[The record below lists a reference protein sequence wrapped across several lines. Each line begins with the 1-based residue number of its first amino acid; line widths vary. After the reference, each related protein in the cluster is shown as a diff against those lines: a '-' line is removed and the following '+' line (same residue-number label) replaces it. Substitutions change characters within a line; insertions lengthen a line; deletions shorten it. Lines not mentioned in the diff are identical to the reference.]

1 MYFIGIDIGAVSA
14 KGVVVKDNHVLSRTV
29 LDTGSN
35 VERAADTVLQ
45 SLLKET
51 QTTIKEVKRTVA
63 TGYGRNSVPFADMKM
78 TEITCHARGV
88 IHLMPEART
97 IIDVGGQDSKAI
109 RVDEQGTVCDFVMND
124 KCAAGTGRFLEVMA
138 KALELKSDDLGAIA
152 LSSKNPAAI
161 SSVCTVFA
169 ESEIV
174 SLRGEGEKREDIVA
188 GIHTAIASRI
198 NSMVMQIGC
207 EDPVVL
213 TGGVARNEGLV
224 RALGKEMGRV
234 VMVPE
239 YPQLTGALGA
249 ALIAATDCEK

>member
-1 MYFIGIDIGAVSA
+1 MYFLGIDIGAVSA
-14 KGVVVKDNHVLSRTV
+14 KGVIVKDSHVLSRTV

-35 VERAADTVLQ
+35 VERAADAVRKVL
-45 SLLKET
+45 LNET
-51 QTTIKEVKRTVA
+51 QIAFKEIQRTVA
-63 TGYGRNSVPFADMKM
+63 TGYGRNSVPFADKKM

-88 IHLMPEART
+88 IHLLPVGRT
-97 IIDVGGQDSKAI
+97 IVDVGGQDSKAI
-109 RVDEQGTVCDFVMND
+109 KVDEQGTVCDFVMND

-138 KALELKSDDLGAIA
+138 KALELKIDDLGAIA
-152 LSSKNPAAI
+152 LNSKNPAAI

-174 SLRGEGEKREDIVA
+174 SLRGEGERREDIVA
-188 GIHTAIASRI
+188 GIHNAIASRI

-207 EDPVVL
+207 DDPVVL

-224 RALGKEMGRV
+224 RALGNEMGRA

-249 ALIAATDCEK
+249 ALLAAADC

>member
-1 MYFIGIDIGAVSA
+1 MYFLGIDIGAVSA
-14 KGVVVKDNHVLSRTV
+14 KGVIVKDKKVFSRTV

-35 VERAADTVLQ
+35 VERAADSVLQ
-45 SLLKET
+45 SLLQEAHI
-51 QTTIKEVKRTVA
+51 TINEVRRTVA
-63 TGYGRNSVPFADMKM
+63 TGYGRSSVPFADKKM

-88 IHLMPEART
+88 THLMPEART

-138 KALELKSDDLGAIA
+138 KALELKSDDLGSIA
-152 LSSKNPAAI
+152 MSSMNPATI

-174 SLRGEGEKREDIVA
+174 ALRGEGKKREDIVA
-188 GIHTAIASRI
+188 GIHNAIARRI
-198 NSMVMQIGC
+198 NSMIMQMGC
-207 EDPVVL
+207 EDPVIL
-213 TGGVARNEGLV
+213 TGGVARNGGLV
-224 RALGKEMGRV
+224 RALANEMQRP

-249 ALIAATDCEK
+249 ALIAATDYVQ